1 MEQPDDTRDRL
12 IMILTSPAHMSLQLS
27 VADIA
32 DIDDDTSLVDDLG
45 LDSIQLL
52 EFSIAIED
60 EFKINIAESIERST
74 LDRFANLVTLVR
86 EARASAVV
94 SSQVEV

>member
-27 VADIA
+27 VADI
-32 DIDDDTSLVDDLG
+32 DDDTSLVDDLG

-52 EFSIAIED
+52 EFSMAIED
-60 EFKINIAESIERST
+60 EFKINIAESIKRST
-74 LDRFANLVTLVR
+74 LDRFSNLITLVR

>member
-1 MEQPDDTRDRL
+1 MNVGQPDDTRDRL
-12 IMILTSPAHMSLQLS
+12 IMILTSPAQMSLQLS
-27 VADIA
+27 AGDIS
-32 DIDDDTSLVDDLG
+32 DETSLVDDLG

-52 EFSIAIED
+52 EFATAIED
-60 EFKINIAESIERST
+60 EFKIDIAETIEHST

-86 EARASAVV
+86 EARVSAVA

>member
-1 MEQPDDTRDRL
+1 M
-12 IMILTSPAHMSLQLS
+12 
-27 VADIA
+27 
-32 DIDDDTSLVDDLG
+32 
-45 LDSIQLL
+45 
-52 EFSIAIED
+52 AIED

>member
-27 VADIA
+27 VADI
-32 DIDDDTSLVDDLG
+32 DDDTSLVDDLG

-52 EFSIAIED
+52 EFSMAIED

-86 EARASAVV
+86 ETRASAVV